1 MNNPI
6 PTTVRGWLYVVG
18 IIVGGSIAIVL
29 PDLLAALDVGPAWT
43 TFATRLAGA
52 LTLLLATLSR
62 ANLGNGDN
70 DLTRPNPM
78 HDPNDGPT
86 A

>member
-6 PTTVRGWLYVVG
+6 PVRVRGWLYV
-18 IIVGGSIAIVL
+18 A
-29 PDLLAALDVGPAWT
+29 GP
-43 TFATRLAGA
+43 
-52 LTLLLATLSR
+52 SR

-78 HDPNDGPT
+78 HDPT